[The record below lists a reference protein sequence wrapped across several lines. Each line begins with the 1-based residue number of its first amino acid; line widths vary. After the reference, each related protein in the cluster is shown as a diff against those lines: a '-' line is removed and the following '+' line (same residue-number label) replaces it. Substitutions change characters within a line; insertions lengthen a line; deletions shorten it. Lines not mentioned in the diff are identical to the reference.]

1 MRTLRV
7 AMAQINPVVGDLAG
21 NSRRI
26 IERIEHA
33 RAAGAHAVLF
43 PELAIT
49 GYPPE
54 DLLLKPDFVEANLE
68 FAREIARNA
77 RDIVAVIGFAD
88 RQDHLYNAAAV
99 CAEGRIAGVYH
110 KQLLPNYG
118 VFDERRYF
126 APGETAP
133 VFHLGD
139 LPVAVNVCEDIWFP
153 DGPCAL
159 QARAGALVVFNIN
172 GSPYHRGKW
181 REREEMLRTRARECG
196 VVVCYVNMVG
206 GQDELVFDGASVVF
220 DHNGRLLA
228 RGPQFEEALVVCDI
242 DVAETRHARAPRT
255 GVEESEGAQ
264 LVDARW
270 VPVIQIP
277 TPRPGA
283 RPRIETPVHHPIP
296 DLEEVYAAL
305 VLGTRDYVRKNSFER
320 AFVGL
325 SGGIDSSL
333 VATLA
338 VDALGPEA
346 VTGVSMPSEYTSSD
360 SIRWAEELSQALR
373 IEVIAIPIRGVL
385 EAYLEAL
392 RGVFAGLPPDVTEE
406 NLQARARGNLLMALT
421 NKFGGIVLTTGNKSE
436 LAVGYTTLY
445 GDMAGGFAVL
455 KDVPKTSVYALAR
468 HRNARGP
475 VIPEGVLTRVPT
487 AELRP
492 NQTDQDTLPPYE
504 VLDPILERYVEQDM
518 PPEEIVRA
526 GFDAQTVAKIVKM
539 VDRSE
544 YKRRQ
549 SPPGI
554 KITPKAFGRDRRLP
568 ITSWYQGWTRIE
580 ETVESRE
587 SEFS

>member
-1 MRTLRV
+1 
-7 AMAQINPVVGDLAG
+7 
-21 NSRRI
+21 
-26 IERIEHA
+26 
-33 RAAGAHAVLF
+33 
-43 PELAIT
+43 
-49 GYPPE
+49 
-54 DLLLKPDFVEANLE
+54 
-68 FAREIARNA
+68 
-77 RDIVAVIGFAD
+77 
-88 RQDHLYNAAAV
+88 
-99 CAEGRIAGVYH
+99 
-110 KQLLPNYG
+110 
-118 VFDERRYF
+118 
-126 APGETAP
+126 
-133 VFHLGD
+133 
-139 LPVAVNVCEDIWFP
+139 
-153 DGPCAL
+153 
-159 QARAGALVVFNIN
+159 
-172 GSPYHRGKW
+172 
-181 REREEMLRTRARECG
+181 
-196 VVVCYVNMVG
+196 
-206 GQDELVFDGASVVF
+206 
-220 DHNGRLLA
+220 
-228 RGPQFEEALVVCDI
+228 
-242 DVAETRHARAPRT
+242 
-255 GVEESEGAQ
+255 
-264 LVDARW
+264 
-270 VPVIQIP
+270 
-277 TPRPGA
+277 
-283 RPRIETPVHHPIP
+283 VHEPIP

-305 VLGTRDYVRKNSFER
+305 VLGTRDYVRKNGFER

-333 VATLA
+333 VATIA

-360 SIRWAEELSQALR
+360 SIRWAEELSRALR
-373 IEVIAIPIRGVL
+373 IGVIAIPIRGVL

-406 NLQARARGNLLMALT
+406 NLQARIRGNLLMALT

-468 HRNARGP
+468 HRNARGL

-504 VLDPILERYVEQDM
+504 VLDPVLERYVEHDM

-568 ITSWYQGWTRIE
+568 ITSWYQGWTRI
-580 ETVESRE
+580 VES
-587 SEFS
+587 